1 MLSHETAGA
10 WYGSFDLNSLGTYN
24 ITVSADIPDATVEM
38 IEDVATWWNPLALE
52 SVDEIGIVSVA
63 AAVANTVQHATGLR
77 IRMDEVTDL
86 LRVQAAR
93 TGNA

>member
-1 MLSHETAGA
+1 MSE
-10 WYGSFDLNSLGTYN
+10 
-24 ITVSADIPDATVEM
+24 E
-38 IEDVATWWNPLALE
+38 VATWWNPLGLE
-52 SVDEIGIVSVA
+52 SVDEIGIVGVA

-77 IRMDEVTDL
+77 IRRPLIRMDEVTDL